1 METLAFVLV
10 VLGLVV
16 LGSMLTVAVLAR
28 VLYKRIRRSR
38 AVNSAVLQAR
48 TLLSYGP
55 RREVLKLRV
64 RLNDTLESGR
74 AAVNLAVNGESARG
88 ELPRL
93 FRRIQA
99 EGVTVEAQ
107 LRLLATEADPV
118 LLAEGIPA
126 ARRRV
131 DLVAG
136 LVRRLRSF
144 VAGSLGE
151 ISDDAL
157 ARLRSDVERE
167 VTALNAGLEE
177 LHTLNR
183 NDALL
188 DPYPQ
193 PAIARRNMDRLSR
206 GNES

>member
-1 METLAFVLV
+1 METLALVLI
-10 VLGLVV
+10 VLGLIV
-16 LGSMLTVAVLAR
+16 LGSILVVAVLAR

-38 AVNSAVLQAR
+38 AINSAVLQAR

-55 RREVLKLRV
+55 RREVLKLRL
-64 RLNDTLESGR
+64 RLSDTLESGQ
-74 AAVNLAVNGESARG
+74 AAVNLAVNGESTRG

-99 EGVTVEAQ
+99 EGVTLEAQ

-118 LLAEGIPA
+118 LLAEGIPV

-131 DLVAG
+131 DMVAG

-167 VTALNAGLEE
+167 VTALNAGVEE
-177 LHTLNR
+177 LHILNR

-188 DPYPQ
+188 DPHPTAGDCPPQ
-193 PAIARRNMDRLSR
+193 YGSP
-206 GNES
+206 E

>member
-1 METLAFVLV
+1 METLAWILV

-38 AVNSAVLQAR
+38 AVNTAVLQAR

-55 RREVLKLRV
+55 RREVLKLRL
-64 RLNDTLESGR
+64 RLNDTLESGQV
-74 AAVNLAVNGESARG
+74 AVNLAVNGESTRG

-99 EGVTVEAQ
+99 EGVTLEAQ

-118 LLAEGIPA
+118 LLAEGIPV

-131 DLVAG
+131 ELVAG

-167 VTALNAGLEE
+167 VTALNAGLQE

-183 NDALL
+183 NDAVCSIRI
-188 DPYPQ
+188 DSRRW
-193 PAIARRNMDRLSR
+193 PAAIWIA
-206 GNES
+206 